1 MKKKLLITLI
11 ALCTILFAFGAIS
24 VFAAE
29 NTTEFFGGDGTENN
43 PYIIGKK
50 EHLNNVRNYP
60 DACFE
65 LVVDL
70 AFEEADF
77 AEGGDFYNQ
86 GNGWDPIG
94 TEELPFSGTFNGNN
108 HIISG
113 LKKIVSVTQSVTGG
127 LFAYNDGAISDL
139 TITESRFNIE
149 SSVRDTIV
157 YAGGIAGY
165 NTGDIINCKYSSYI
179 HGGVIYWNFGGTPLS
194 GKVFV
199 GGIAGFNTGNV
210 IGCINNATIQTSV
223 SGSYDYSGGIVGY
236 NEGNIKN
243 CDNSGELLYSGYY
256 GGGIAGYNSGTIE
269 NSDNLNLVDAGANS
283 PYTGGIVGDNSGKI
297 LGCKNI
303 GYVYGDLLD
312 SSSIVY
318 TGGIA
323 GINNSQIENCENS
336 GHVSVISRGTGGG
349 SVVKHYMYVGGIV
362 GINNSTIKLCKQTG
376 EVQSTPKYTNTNYKQ
391 QRIDVYSYTGG
402 IAGTND
408 GEILCCYNSNLI
420 KIFKNTDNGEIRGD
434 GYGWAGGIAGINNSK
449 ISNCFNLGEIMSDSS
464 KTAYLGG
471 ISGQNTSKIDC
482 CYTMNRYP
490 ISACSSSKIGYALG
504 ETTNNITDTYY
515 LYDNEAD
522 IDEYGIPCTIE
533 QLCDKNTFNSFDFA
547 NVWDF
552 DDNISLPTLKG
563 VSLVIVGNTEEF
575 AGGTGYIYSP
585 YLIETPT
592 QFNNIRKYPSANY
605 KITKDIVF
613 KSSDFASSG
622 EFYNNGDFWIPI
634 DEFSGVL
641 EGQGYTISGLKTSK
655 GGIFKTNNGSIKGL
669 HIKSCTFDKTYS
681 GSIAISNYGTIS
693 DIKTFS
699 DTNILSASDDN
710 AGGIAGY
717 NSGRIKNCE
726 NNIVISA
733 NTADAGGIAGCSIGI
748 IENCINNA
756 DITASSGMA
765 GGIAGDVNGNIL
777 ECINHGNISGLNYAG
792 GIAGYCKGNSI
803 ISCCRNTGLVE
814 NFSRTYHS
822 GSRSQVY
829 AGGVVGCGYDAV
841 IQYCY
846 NSGTIRAKGF
856 MDMLSTYSG
865 GISAAGGKITDSYN
879 TGTITSVEPYC
890 SYVGGISGS
899 SSGMVNC
906 YNIGEITPAKAQYL
920 SNVGAIVGQGT
931 STDSCYYLNNYTK
944 GTGNGTDDAIKC
956 TLQEMALKETFS
968 TFDFD
973 TIWFTDSLRG
983 YAYPMLRN
991 NSEFSVIS
999 SIELV
1004 GDVITP
1010 IKTKI
1015 NQAPDVSHLTIEIT
1029 YADGEVLSIT
1039 ADKTMINPENYSSI
1053 GEYNI
1058 PLEYCGVKSSQTIPI
1073 VVLDKEAIGI
1083 EVSKLPNK
1091 TQYIVGE
1098 DFDTDGIEVVL
1109 VYDNGEKVPI
1119 EYDSISGYDS
1129 SVGKKTMVVIYGD
1142 KSTNFEVEVSEC
1154 ISISLTSKP
1163 NKLTYVQGQPIN
1175 PQGGIIKAT
1184 LSNGKTLVY
1193 DLSIAQVTYPT
1204 DSIGTVVATVKAFD
1218 KTTTFNITT
1227 TERIIT
1233 NMSIHT
1239 EPDKIIYFIGDA
1251 FDATGGLLKIDFE
1264 SEDDYYELIPI
1275 EANMISGFDSSVV
1288 GYPTLSIQYKG
1299 FQNSLLIRVRK
1310 FDSSLAQ
1317 LSLNQ
1322 EGNDIVVSHENIP
1335 DSAIVYVAQYDSIGR
1350 MLTMHTAYD
1359 GMKIKAETDM
1369 HQTYAFLWN
1378 KNNISPYCEK
1388 VTLK

>member
-50 EHLNNVRNYP
+50 EHLNNVRNYL

-77 AEGGDFYNQ
+77 ADGGDFYNQ
-86 GNGWDPIG
+86 GEGWKPIG
-94 TEELPFSGTFNGNN
+94 TEEIPFSGVFNGNN
-108 HIISG
+108 HTISG
-113 LKKIVSVTQSVTGG
+113 LKIDVSVTQSVTGG
-127 LFAYNDGAISDL
+127 LFAYNDGTINDL
-139 TITESRFNIE
+139 NITESRFDME

-165 NTGDIINCKYSSYI
+165 NTGDIINCEYSSYI
-179 HGGVIYWNFGGTPLS
+179 HGGVIYWNIGGTPLD

-210 IGCINNATIQTSV
+210 LECINNATIQTSV
-223 SGSYDYSGGIVGY
+223 SGNYDYSGGIAGY

-256 GGGIAGYNSGTIE
+256 GGGIAGYNSGSIE
-269 NSDNLNLVDAGANS
+269 NSNNLNIVDASANS

-297 LGCKNI
+297 LGCKNV

-336 GHVSVISRGTGGG
+336 GHVSIISRGSGGG
-349 SVVKHYMYVGGIV
+349 SVRKHYMHVGGIV
-362 GINNSTIKLCKQTG
+362 GINKSTIKLCKQTG

-408 GEILCCYNSNLI
+408 GEIFCCYNSNLI
-420 KIFKNTDNGEIRGD
+420 RILKNTDNGYICGD

-471 ISGQNTSKIDC
+471 ISGQNISKIDC

-515 LYDNEAD
+515 LYDNEDDA
-522 IDEYGIPCTIE
+522 DEYGVPCTIE
-533 QLCDKNTFNSFDFA
+533 QLCDKNTFKSFDFA
-547 NVWDF
+547 NVWNF
-552 DDNISLPTLKG
+552 DDDISLPTLMNAPF
-563 VSLVIVGNTEEF
+563 IAIENTNDF
-575 AGGTGYIYSP
+575 AGGTGYAFYP
-585 YLIETPT
+585 YLIENSE
-592 QFNNIRKYPSANY
+592 QFSNIRKFPYANY

-613 KSSDFASSG
+613 KESDFTSSG
-622 EFYNNGDFWIPI
+622 KFYNNGDFWIPFE
-634 DEFSGVL
+634 EFGGVL
-641 EGQGYTISGLKTSK
+641 NGSGCAISGLKTTIGCIWK
-655 GGIFKTNNGSIKGL
+655 VNDGSIKDL
-669 HIKSCTFDKTYS
+669 HIKSCTFDKKYF
-681 GSIAISNYGTIS
+681 GTI
-693 DIKTFS
+693 
-699 DTNILSASDDN
+699 
-710 AGGIAGY
+710 
-717 NSGRIKNCE
+717 
-726 NNIVISA
+726 
-733 NTADAGGIAGCSIGI
+733 TA
-748 IENCINNA
+748 
-756 DITASSGMA
+756 
-765 GGIAGDVNGNIL
+765 
-777 ECINHGNISGLNYAG
+777 INHG
-792 GIAGYCKGNSI
+792 I
-803 ISCCRNTGLVE
+803 ISDVT
-814 NFSRTYHS
+814 TYCDIKINATEYS
-822 GSRSQVY
+822 DY
-829 AGGVVGCGYDAV
+829 AGGVVGTNEGEITNCINNIGNFNNTHYGGYIGGIVGENTGKVSNCKNNADITSTYKNGSERVVGGVVGTSSKGIIENCVNFGDISTYDASGGGIV
-841 IQYCY
+841 GPAGETELNYCY
-846 NSGTIRAKGF
+846 NIGDILVNFFVGEES
-856 MDMLSTYSG
+856 YSSVKAG
-865 GISAAGGKITDSYN
+865 GITSSSGRISNSYN
-879 TGTITSVEPYC
+879 TGNVNCDTSWRS
-890 SYVGGISGS
+890 SYVGGISGYSSVIKNCYSMGKVS
-899 SSGMVNC
+899 SSKPKG
-906 YNIGEITPAKAQYL
+906 YLQKAY
-920 SNVGAIVGQGT
+920 VGAIVGSSDVENT
-931 STDSCYYLNNYTK
+931 CYFLDNCDV
-944 GTGNGTDDAIKC
+944 GTGNGTDDAKKC
-956 TLQEMALKETFS
+956 TLQEMSLKETFS

-991 NSEFSVIS
+991 NSEFSAL

-1193 DLSIAQVTYPT
+1193 DLSIAQVTYPI

-1264 SEDDYYELIPI
+1264 SEDGYYELIPI

-1322 EGNDIVVSHENIP
+1322 EGNDIVVSYENIP

-1350 MLTMHTAYD
+1350 MLTVHTAYD
-1359 GMKIKAETDM
+1359 RMKIKAETDM
-1369 HQTYAFLWN
+1369 HQTCAFLWN
-1378 KNNISPYCEK
+1378 KNNISPYGEK
-1388 VTLK
+1388 ITLK